1 MERKKFLQ
9 QSLLALPALY
19 LGSNWLFSSCN
30 KKDVVKPGNWKGDV
44 IIIGAGIAGL
54 HTAKLLLDLGINVTI
69 LEASGKTGGRIQ
81 ALSGFAD
88 FDIQLG
94 AEEVHG
100 DKSEWYN
107 LVTATPGVSLHIPN
121 GEDYFFMNNTL
132 KSETA
137 WAGDATLVQAQTFES
152 TARNYSGAD
161 KTVHEAEVAQ
171 GNNPAN
177 YEISNALIGNEY
189 GTGNNRL
196 SIKGITEED
205 NLWTSGDKN
214 YNLKTGSYADV
225 LHHHHAAAIDKV
237 TLNSPVTKVD
247 YNGSKLAV
255 TTAAG
260 KVYNAD
266 RVVITVPLAVLKSGQ
281 IEFAPTLPATKTTA
295 ISNIGMG
302 AGMKVILKFK
312 TRFWD
317 GAMETIIGG
326 PKSVEMWTP
335 GLGKSNAPILT
346 AFVMG
351 EKAEYLSSLGNDATN
366 VLLAE
371 LNQMYGGSTATAA
384 FDAAYIMDWG
394 KQPYILGAYSY
405 PVVGGGIAQ
414 RVQLAASIDKK
425 LFFAGE
431 ATNTTGH
438 SATVHGALETAIRVV
453 NEVTQG

>member
-1 MERKKFLQ
+1 MERKKFLK
-9 QSLLALPALY
+9 QSLLAVPALY
-19 LGSNWLFSSCN
+19 LGSNWLFTSCK
-30 KKDVVKPGNWKGDV
+30 KKDDIKPGDWKGDV
-44 IIIGAGIAGL
+44 IVIGAGIAGL

-88 FDIQLG
+88 FDIELG

-107 LVTATPGVSLHIPN
+107 LVKGTPGVSLHTPD

-137 WAGDATLVQAQTFES
+137 WAGDAVLVQAQTFES

-189 GTGNNRL
+189 GTSNTRL

-205 NLWTSGDKN
+205 QLWSSGDKN
-214 YNLKTGSYADV
+214 YNLKTGSYDDV
-225 LHHHHAAAIDKV
+225 LRHHHAAAIDKV
-237 TLNSPVTKVD
+237 VLNSPVTKID
-247 YNGSKLAV
+247 YNESKLAI

-266 RVVITVPLAVLKSGQ
+266 RVVITVPLAVLKSGK
-281 IEFAPTLPATKTTA
+281 ITFSPALPAAKTTA

-317 GAMETIIGG
+317 SALGTLIGG
-326 PKSVEMWTP
+326 PKSAEMWTP

-346 AFVMG
+346 TFVMG

-371 LNQMYGGSTATAA
+371 LNQMYGGNTATAA
-384 FDAAYIMDWG
+384 FEAAYIMDWG

-405 PVVGGGIAQ
+405 PIVGGGIAQ
-414 RVQLAASIDKK
+414 RSALATNIDKK

-431 ATNTTGH
+431 ATNTAGH
-438 SATVHGALETAIRVV
+438 SATAHGALETAIRVI